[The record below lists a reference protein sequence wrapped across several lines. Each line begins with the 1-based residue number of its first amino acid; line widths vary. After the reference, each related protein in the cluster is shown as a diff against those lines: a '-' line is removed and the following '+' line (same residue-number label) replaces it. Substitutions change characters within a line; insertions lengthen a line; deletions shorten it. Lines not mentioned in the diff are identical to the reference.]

1 MAAASLVASALG
13 IVLILVTAYILVG
26 GTVMTSE
33 TVVNAQKD
41 MTALQVK
48 MIGTS
53 MDITD
58 VSTSNPRYITIENTG
73 SEAIRNFEQVDVFLT
88 FSGSAPQIYRYNTGG
103 GIGYWEK
110 NEIVPDYIHP
120 QQWDP
125 GEVLNISVE
134 YSPEA
139 GTLIGVQVTT
149 GNGASALTAV

>member
-13 IVLILVTAYILVG
+13 IVLILVTAYVLVG

-73 SEAIRNFEQVDVFLT
+73 SEAIRDFEQIDVFLT
-88 FSGSAPQIYRYNTGG
+88 FSGSAPTIYRYNAGG
-103 GIGYWEK
+103 GIGFWKK
-110 NEIVPDYIHP
+110 NDITPDFIHP

-125 GEVLNISVE
+125 GEVLNMSVE
-134 YSPEA
+134 YPVEA
-139 GTLIGVQVTT
+139 GTLVSVQVIT
-149 GNGASALTAV
+149 GNGASAATVV

>member
-1 MAAASLVASALG
+1 MAAASLIASALG

-53 MDITD
+53 MNIMD
-58 VSTSNPRYITIENTG
+58 VSPSNPRYITIENTG
-73 SEAIRNFEQVDVFLT
+73 SETIRNFEQIDVFLT
-88 FSGSAPQIYRYNTGG
+88 FSGSAPRIYTYNAGG
-103 GIGYWEK
+103 GNGHWNKI
-110 NEIVPDYIHP
+110 EIVPDYIHP
-120 QQWDP
+120 EQWDP
-125 GEVLNISVE
+125 GEVLNMSVE
-134 YSPEA
+134 YEES

-149 GNGASALTAV
+149 GNGASAIQAI

>member
-1 MAAASLVASALG
+1 MAAASLIASALG
-13 IVLILVTAYILVG
+13 IVLILITAYILVG

-53 MDITD
+53 MDIMD
-58 VSTSNPRYITIENTG
+58 VSPSNPRFITIENTG
-73 SEAIRNFEQVDVFLT
+73 SEAIRNFEQIDVFLT
-88 FSGSAPQIYRYNTGG
+88 FSGSSPAIYRYNTEG
-103 GIGYWEK
+103 GIGYWK
-110 NEIVPDYIHP
+110 IINIAPDSVHP

-125 GEVLNISVE
+125 GEVLNMSVE
-134 YSPEA
+134 YPAEA

-149 GNGASALTAV
+149 GNGASAVRAI

>member
-13 IVLILVTAYILVG
+13 IVIILVTAYILVG

-58 VSTSNPRYITIENTG
+58 VSPGNPRYITIENTG
-73 SEAIRNFEQVDVFLT
+73 SEPIRNFEQVDVFLT
-88 FSGSAPQIYRYNTGG
+88 FSGSSPAIYRYNADGG
-103 GIGYWEK
+103 TGYWK
-110 NEIVPDYIHP
+110 KIEIVPDSIHP

-125 GEVLNISVE
+125 GEVLNMSVE
-134 YSPEA
+134 YEES